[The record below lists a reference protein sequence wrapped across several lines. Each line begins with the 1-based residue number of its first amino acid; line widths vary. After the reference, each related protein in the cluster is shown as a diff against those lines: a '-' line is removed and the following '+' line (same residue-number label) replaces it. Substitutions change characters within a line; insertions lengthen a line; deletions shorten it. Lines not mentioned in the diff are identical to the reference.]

1 MSESRAGWYPDPS
14 GDPSKL
20 RYWDGSQWTDDYADS
35 PSSAPGTGQGAQSC
49 DETVYEAPI
58 IAGFHAA
65 SHRLRILRHLHR
77 DGGLDA
83 HSACLDGPDDGVR
96 LGNLQGPQAQHDGLR
111 CVHAHLCEPRGWH
124 PAPRFQEG
132 RLARNAPS
140 CVTKWGQTPHSAQTL
155 FSSAY
160 SGCVRHAVASHSAL
174 MTLRGHESGSGFTS

>member
-35 PSSAPGTGQGAQSC
+35 PSSAPAPARAPNPG
-49 DETVYEAPI
+49 DETVYEAQI
-58 IAGFHAA
+58 IENGQARIWHGLAGFHAA
-65 SHRLRILRHLHR
+65 SHRFVFCVISTVTAGMVLIRLPGWSR
-77 DGGLDA
+77 
-83 HSACLDGPDDGVR
+83 DGVR

-140 CVTKWGQTPHSAQTL
+140 A
-155 FSSAY
+155 
-160 SGCVRHAVASHSAL
+160 
-174 MTLRGHESGSGFTS
+174 